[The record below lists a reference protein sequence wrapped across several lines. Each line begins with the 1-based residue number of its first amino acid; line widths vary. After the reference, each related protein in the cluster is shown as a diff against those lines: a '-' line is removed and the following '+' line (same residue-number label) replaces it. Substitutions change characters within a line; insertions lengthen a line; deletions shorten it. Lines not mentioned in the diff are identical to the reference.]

1 MAYLD
6 ESGVT
11 SLTSDIKALADADY
25 APYAQGI
32 EYIVGTQTAATNAWT
47 GVTVDSTLRTGKVI
61 AYYLPYAGNSSAA
74 TLNLTLAGGT
84 TTGAKALRR
93 TASSSVTTQFAAGN
107 VIIMV
112 YDGTYWKVS
121 AYYDNN
127 TYPTGHCMTA
137 AATAAKS
144 ATCTYGYRDD
154 ANYFPCLFR
163 YANTAANA
171 TLSIANYA
179 TTELPIYV
187 NGARTSSSNTFGA
200 GVIMFLY
207 YNNAYYCY
215 NDGRFP
221 ILYNGSVTSVQ
232 DLMSDLE
239 VNNIEVAEQAN
250 VGETLVVGATGN
262 QIADTVI
269 ARGGSISIGTVT
281 NNATPSVSLDD
292 SNNAVS
298 FIING
303 SNRGI
308 YDVTNSKWI
317 VYSGSDNVTVA
328 NGLAASASGTSTST
342 NNFWT
347 FINASTGMGVRFVL
361 NPNTLNFVVMYTTDG
376 GSSWSSTKTVASW
389 S

>member
-74 TLNLTLAGGT
+74 TLNLTLAGGG

-93 TASSSVTTQFAAGN
+93 QGSSSVTSNFAVNN
-107 VIIMV
+107 VLILI
-112 YDGTYWKVS
+112 YDGTYWRVS
-121 AYYDNN
+121 AYYDSNN
-127 TYPTGHCMTA
+127 TIPTGYCVTA
-137 AATAAKS
+137 AGTAEKS

-154 ANYFPCLFR
+154 ANYFPCLFK

-171 TLSIANYA
+171 TLSIATYA
-179 TTELPIYV
+179 TTALPIYV

-207 YNNAYYCY
+207 YNSAYYCY

-221 ILYNGSVTSVQ
+221 IVVDGAVTSVQ
-232 DLMSDLE
+232 E
-239 VNNIEVAEQAN
+239 AIAAN
-250 VGETLVVGATGN
+250 AYTLPAATTSTLGGVIVGSGLA
-262 QIADTVI
+262 I
-269 ARGGSISIGTVT
+269 T
-281 NNATPSVSLDD
+281 NGVLSLD
-292 SNNAVS
+292 V
-298 FIING
+298 
-303 SNRGI
+303 
-308 YDVTNSKWI
+308 
-317 VYSGSDNVTVA
+317 
-328 NGLAASASGTSTST
+328 ASASGVS
-342 NNFWT
+342 F
-347 FINASTGMGVRFVL
+347 
-361 NPNTLNFVVMYTTDG
+361 
-376 GSSWSSTKTVASW
+376 
-389 S
+389 